1 MIFGCFGA
9 LFPRSAAELLA
20 GEVSTGEKLFA
31 LKVKPLLAQKC
42 NACHGD
48 DPKKIKGDLDMR
60 TRESMLRGGETYEDE
75 VLIPGKGEKSFLYIL
90 STRVEEDMEMP
101 PKEADKL
108 TKEQTWWIRD
118 WINEGAPLA
127 GRKER
132 VPAIQEKYAEGE
144 QVATSKALSEDWQ
157 KRRYETKKL
166 WAYRPLKVE
175 KVPEGEHPVDL
186 VREDRKLKEAGLVAR
201 PGCIFPR
208 IVSPP
213 VLRADRVASRSRS
226 GNQV

>member
-1 MIFGCFGA
+1 MK
-9 LFPRSAAELLA
+9 LFRGITAFFLVTSAIAE
-20 GEVSTGEKLFA
+20 EVSVGEKLFA

-42 NACHGD
+42 MACHGD

-75 VLIPGKGEKSFLYIL
+75 ALIPGKGEKSFLYIL

-118 WINEGAPLA
+118 WINEGAPWPSDE
-127 GRKER
+127 K
-132 VPAIQEKYAEGE
+132 VTAIRNRFAEGE

-157 KRRYETKKL
+157 KRRYEIKKL

-175 KVPEGEHPVDL
+175 KVPAGKNPVDWF
-186 VREDRKLKEAGLVAR
+186 VGKKLKEAGIDPA
-201 PGCIFPR
+201 PAASPR
-208 IVSPP
+208 
-213 VLRADRVASRSRS
+213 
-226 GNQV
+226 